1 MKIYLINFSKWKDSK
16 LKRLFAWPNESM
28 INVKIKTLGNLTYLK
43 VALFIFKEYFK
54 TVIFVYLIKMLV
66 SICLFTSVSDKLSY
80 FLLILLPFVIEI
92 RCLTVKDFIVRYH
105 SHDSSPLSIYFKIV

>member
-1 MKIYLINFSKWKDSK
+1 MKIYLINFSKWEDSK
-16 LKRLFAWPNESM
+16 LKSLFAWPNESM

-66 SICLFTSVSDKLSY
+66 FLLGKKTNMFVYKCLRQSELY
-80 FLLILLPFVIEI
+80 YLLILLPFVID
-92 RCLTVKDFIVRYH
+92 V
-105 SHDSSPLSIYFKIV
+105 